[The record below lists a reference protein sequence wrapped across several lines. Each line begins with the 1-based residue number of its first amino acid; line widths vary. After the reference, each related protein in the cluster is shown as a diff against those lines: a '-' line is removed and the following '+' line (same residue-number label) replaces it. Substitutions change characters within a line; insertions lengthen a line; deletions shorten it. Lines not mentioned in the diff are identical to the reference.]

1 MAGAFK
7 VVTNATSKVIT
18 ISPYREKSM
27 TNKIGSDLTSDLST
41 IATPTKKF
49 GIVLSASDQIQG
61 KNLDDFNIDTN

>member
-1 MAGAFK
+1 
-7 VVTNATSKVIT
+7 
-18 ISPYREKSM
+18 M
-27 TNKIGSDLTSDLST
+27 TNKIGTDITSNISA